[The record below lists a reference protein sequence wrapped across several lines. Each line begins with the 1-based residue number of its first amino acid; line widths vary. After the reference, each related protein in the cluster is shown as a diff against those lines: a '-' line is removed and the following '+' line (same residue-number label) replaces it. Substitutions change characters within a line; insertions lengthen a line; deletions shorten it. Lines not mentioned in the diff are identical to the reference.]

1 MIRGTKRQETSFL
14 SSNTSL
20 NIIPHLRQDRDSG
33 YTEVDS
39 DLDSHQQSQLT
50 RGAYPFSDDEEPT
63 TKRQST
69 WSTTLS
75 KTLQTTSNSL
85 SSTIRPPCILT
96 SSLVHSSSYHIHQ
109 ADTAIDSVRQYAN
122 ETGWKKVLKH
132 KSGVIVYMLEK
143 QANGDKLAVF
153 KGESV
158 ISGFTPQS
166 VFYVIGMR
174 KLWDNQFDDGNLVQN
189 LNETTSVIYEAYRSN
204 GSSRAYD
211 LTLVE
216 KIDCSN
222 DGVIIFACTS
232 VDTNQVAKVS
242 GRTRNQVK
250 LHGWILRLLP
260 TTPPSTHVTF
270 ITEEYLRGWI
280 PGFTKKSLARK
291 PLVIASIDKYL
302 KSKAQVS
309 HIDTQQQSKKPV
321 NKLLSPL
328 SEYTRRRPSIM
339 TSQVS
344 TTPLSSFTCSYKPI
358 LKTPPPRHSS
368 LKAPQTT
375 SRSPSLTKRI
385 TFADDITTPPLIT
398 ENTEAPIIAI
408 ENSEQQL
415 DQQSSA
421 SLDISSSETASSR
434 LYPLARHR
442 SSRKQSITNYK
453 RLLSSDMTEWKKTG
467 EREGVKTYV
476 KASHCGGLPILRG
489 DGWLEGSWTA
499 EQVCSVVQC
508 FGARSKWDDY
518 FNHGKIME
526 RFSQKEYLVY
536 TQMKGIFPINGRD
549 FSLLTHIDSD
559 ARSET
564 IHVVSTSVS
573 DKLTPATDNYTRGR
587 MLIYGWTFQALKD
600 ETGKRT
606 GLNITFISH
615 MDLAGM
621 APSPSA
627 VIQLLTAQI
636 PLYVLRVQQYI
647 TTNGC
652 PPYIRRVAGK
662 ILSEVYD
669 PDNHQYKLTYIAKHF
684 PSRRHHHQQQQLHTE
699 DSWCTDIRIHPSIY
713 KDSFKITTQPQ
724 QDILVVVRPD
734 KTGARIYTKNDTLD
748 GTAIEIDLAPSPLDT
763 SNESLSPPLILES
776 SPEETQQKSATDD
789 TIDTGANIS
798 DNPTLLA
805 TTAPTQLNNEK
816 SPKHIYA
823 ETNRYHKQGL
833 DSTIASEPYSS
844 AIKVQQ
850 RHNSIIIIGDHL
862 SFNGPQ
868 LALILVFV
876 VISYYIG
883 KLSCHC

>member
-14 SSNTSL
+14 SSNTSP
-20 NIIPHLRQDRDSG
+20 NIISRLGQDRDSG
-33 YTEVDS
+33 YTEADS
-39 DLDSHQQSQLT
+39 DLDSHQLPQLT
-50 RGAYPFSDDEEPT
+50 RGAYPFSDDEEPI
-63 TKRQST
+63 TKQPST

-75 KTLQTTSNSL
+75 KTFQTSTSNSL
-85 SSTIRPPCILT
+85 SSTIHPPSILT
-96 SSLVHSSSYHIHQ
+96 TSLVHSSSYHIHQ
-109 ADTAIDSVRQYAN
+109 ADTAIDSVRQYTH
-122 ETGWKKVLKH
+122 ETDWKKVLKH

-143 QANGDKLAVF
+143 HVNGDKLAVF

-174 KLWDNQFDDGNLVQN
+174 KLWTTSKFDDGKLVQN

-232 VDTNQVAKVS
+232 IDTNQVAKVS
-242 GRTRNQVK
+242 GRTRNQV
-250 LHGWILRLLP
+250 
-260 TTPPSTHVTF
+260 
-270 ITEEYLRGWI
+270 
-280 PGFTKKSLARK
+280 KSLARK

-302 KSKAQVS
+302 KSKVQVS
-309 HIDTQQQSKKPV
+309 HIGTQQQSKKPV

-339 TSQVS
+339 TSQAS
-344 TTPLSSFTCSYKPI
+344 TTPLSSNYKPI
-358 LKTPPPRHSS
+358 LKNPPPRHSS

-385 TFADDITTPPLIT
+385 TFADDIIIPPLIT
-398 ENTEAPIIAI
+398 ENTEAPIITI
-408 ENSEQQL
+408 ENSEHQL
-415 DQQSSA
+415 DQQSPA
-421 SLDISSSETASSR
+421 TLDNTSSDTASSK
-434 LYPLARHR
+434 LYPEARHR
-442 SSRKQSITNYK
+442 SSRKESVTSYK
-453 RLLSSDMTEWKKTG
+453 RLLSSDITEWKKTG
-467 EREGVKTYV
+467 ECEGVKTYA

-518 FNHGKIME
+518 FKHGKIIE

-536 TQMKGIFPINGRD
+536 TQMKSIFPINGRD

-573 DKLTPATDNYTRGR
+573 DKLTPATDDYVRGR

-606 GLNITFISH
+606 GVNITFISH
-615 MDLAGM
+615 MDLVGM
-621 APSPSA
+621 TPSPSA
-627 VIQLLTAQI
+627 AIQLLTAQI

-647 TTNGC
+647 TTKGC

-669 PDNHQYKLTYIAKHF
+669 HDNHQYKLTYIAKHF
-684 PSRRHHHQQQQLHTE
+684 PSKRHHHPQQQQQLHTE
-699 DSWCTDIRIHPSIY
+699 DSWCTDIRIHASIY
-713 KDSFKITTQPQ
+713 KKSFKITTQPQ

-734 KTGARIYTKNDTLD
+734 KTGARIYTKNDALD
-748 GTAIEIDLAPSPLDT
+748 NTIIKIDLSPSPLDT
-763 SNESLSPPLILES
+763 TIESLSPPLIEGS
-776 SPEETQQKSATDD
+776 SPEETQQKHLASATND
-789 TIDTGANIS
+789 TIDPGTNIS
-798 DNPTLLA
+798 ENQALLT
-805 TTAPTQLNNEK
+805 TTAQTHPLVPLNNKK
-816 SPKHIYA
+816 STKHTYA
-823 ETNRYHKQGL
+823 ETNRYHKQGNW
-833 DSTIASEPYSS
+833 DCTKEMD
-844 AIKVQQ
+844 VQQ
-850 RHNSIIIIGDHL
+850 QNHSIIIINDHL

-868 LALILVFV
+868 LALILILV

-883 KLSCHC
+883 KLSCRC